1 MVGGDREV
9 GRWGDGEVVLF
20 NIEVI
25 YRIIN
30 IYYITGFYMICH
42 NYSSFGVN
50 QVQSFTSLGME
61 GIEIGVKL
69 YLTILKSSIIIF
81 LLNFTY
87 CL

>member
-1 MVGGDREV
+1 
-9 GRWGDGEVVLF
+9 
-20 NIEVI
+20 
-25 YRIIN
+25 
-30 IYYITGFYMICH
+30 MICH

-50 QVQSFTSLGME
+50 EVQSFTSLGME
-61 GIEIGVKL
+61 GIEISVKL